1 MNEAEEDR
9 KPKLLLADDSK
20 VIRTSAAK
28 ILGDEFELLLAV
40 DGQDAWE
47 QVRHDRDICVLF
59 TDIGMPFIDGL
70 ELLGKIREADDEAL
84 SQLPVVVVTGD
95 ETDEARED
103 ALSRGASDFI
113 TKPFNKVDLLARARS
128 HASAQQQKR
137 ELEAHSTVDRLT
149 RLGNEH
155 HFMDKLQEMRSFTQR
170 HGHALS
176 VMKIHID
183 NLKDT
188 VKGFGKENFL
198 RRMRD
203 IGSLIKVCVRKEDTP
218 ARVEAVKFAIVL
230 PMCDSDGA
238 LALAKRIQTTLEA
251 GAKRSG
257 WKVPLTLSIGLST
270 PSLDKDLSVDELLA
284 DLEKAVNQAEKSGPG
299 GIEISPITRKHID
312 RGDRHEMTVASAL
325 KHLRNGD
332 EAPVKAE
339 LKQLIERIAPLLK
352 LASREAGD
360 ALRKYIK

>member
-1 MNEAEEDR
+1 MSDAENDK
-9 KPKLLLADDSK
+9 KPKILLADDSK

-47 QVRHDRDICVLF
+47 QVQQDREICVLF

-70 ELLGKIREADDEAL
+70 ELLGKIRQSDDESM

-128 HASAQQQKR
+128 HAQAQQQKR
-137 ELEAHSTVDRLT
+137 ELEQHSTLDRLT
-149 RLGNEH
+149 RLSSEP

-170 HGHALS
+170 HDHALS
-176 VMKIHID
+176 VIKIHID
-183 NLKDT
+183 NVKDT
-188 VKGFGKENFL
+188 VKGFGKETFL
-198 RRMRD
+198 RRLRD

-257 WKVPLTLSIGLST
+257 WKVPLTLSIGVST
-270 PSLDKDLSVDELLA
+270 PSLDPDLSVDDILA
-284 DLEKAVNQAEKSGPG
+284 DIDKAVAKAEKGGPG
-299 GIEISPITRKHID
+299 GIELSPVTRQHLDK
-312 RGDRHEMTVASAL
+312 GERHRMTVASAL
-325 KHLRNGD
+325 KYLGNKD
-332 EAPVKAE
+332 PEPVKAE
-339 LKQLIERIAPLLK
+339 MDSLLDRLEPLLK
-352 LASREAGD
+352 LAAKVKPDR
-360 ALRKYIK
+360 LRKLLG